1 MKKLNPT
8 LLVEVAGVA
17 CVTTGLALISVPVA
31 LIVVGS
37 FLVWITEKAN

>member
-1 MKKLNPT
+1 MKKVNPT

-17 CVTTGLALISVPVA
+17 CVATGLALISISAA

-37 FLVWITEKAN
+37 FLIWITEKAN